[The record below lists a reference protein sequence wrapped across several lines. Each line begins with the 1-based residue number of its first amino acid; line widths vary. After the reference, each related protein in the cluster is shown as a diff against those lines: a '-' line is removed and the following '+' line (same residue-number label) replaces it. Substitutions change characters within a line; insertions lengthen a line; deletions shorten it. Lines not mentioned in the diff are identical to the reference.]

1 MRPAM
6 ARARG
11 PTWCP
16 RSPCR
21 CAWPNVDRLI
31 AAGLLQDAAL
41 VEELVAR
48 AWCDIIAARLPI
60 AAREDAERPSLL
72 PRLANGPDRVIASAA
87 SAAMAADVR
96 RQGRDS
102 DAGRND
108 LPAELHHRLVWW
120 VAASLR
126 PSSAPATTDAALTD
140 AARRALAAHD
150 EGARLE
156 AATGRL
162 AAALD
167 PDLSELPALVEEAFE
182 DRRLVLV
189 IALLAQG
196 LSIDAD
202 LARQI
207 VLDPEGDRLWLA
219 LRALDF
225 PRAGIARIALVGH
238 SLGALFATNFAAHHA
253 RRVSALALLSPALGY
268 RVSPMEVEAV
278 LATHPDIAE
287 VACTELAVRPDVHV
301 VGAFVVLKHDAKE
314 DSAGILAFAAERLA
328 AYKCPREIRF
338 LDQLPRTANGK
349 VKRASLSLT

>member
-1 MRPAM
+1 MSVDRDDFELGVRAGAGPLL
-6 ARARG
+6 ARAAAADVRAERRLAAFTHDLSAAHDLRLDDEVRAFALAIAARLIATIENDIRLHASRLLSSKG
-11 PTWCP
+11 AEALAPVGGI
-16 RSPCR
+16 
-21 CAWPNVDRLI
+21 VDRLI

-96 RQGRDS
+96 RQGRDA

-225 PRAGIARIALVGH
+225 SRAGIARIAL
-238 SLGALFATNFAAHHA
+238 
-253 RRVSALALLSPALGY
+253 ALG
-268 RVSPMEVEAV
+268 EA
-278 LATHPDIAE
+278 D
-287 VACTELAVRPDVHV
+287 RRRD
-301 VGAFVVLKHDAKE
+301 
-314 DSAGILAFAAERLA
+314 AERFIESIDPLMAMPIRA
-328 AYKCPREIRF
+328 AQEIFAKYR
-338 LDQLPRTANGK
+338 LPK
-349 VKRASLSLT
+349 DYRAAASAIERLQ